1 MNRTVRFV
9 VLGLILALLA
19 IPISSVIFSVISN
32 WHFARSANQIA
43 ILSDYF
49 PQTPCGKATFDA
61 LEIEDSLFD
70 YRYQFRISGS
80 AACYQ
85 ALKQAAETQRYL
97 PGEANS
103 ALADDSWLVGPK
115 KNMGAET
122 VALKFLSDGK
132 TILWLRDKT

>member
-9 VLGLILALLA
+9 VLGLILTLLA
-19 IPISSVIFSVISN
+19 IPIFSVISN

-61 LEIEDSLFD
+61 KEIEDSLFD
-70 YRYQFRISGS
+70 YRYQFQISGS

-85 ALKQAAETQRYL
+85 GLKQAAETQGYL